1 MAADSGRAAGEEPL
15 RGCRV
20 IVARPAERAAPLL
33 NRLKALGAEPIHW
46 PAVRIAD
53 PVDWAAVDAAIA
65 RLGEYDW
72 LVFTSANGVEMFLNR
87 GAAAFA
93 NFRGRTAVV
102 GPATAAALLRYG
114 RAADLIPDHFRA
126 DALAVALAAEA
137 RGARV
142 LVVRT
147 DRGRRV
153 IEDELRACSHC
164 ESVVAYRQFD
174 APLPPD
180 VVAQISAGVVDAIM
194 VSSPNV
200 GRVLATS
207 LDPESIVQISSGRTA
222 VVAISP
228 LTAQA
233 CRDAGLEV
241 SAVADEATDEGMI
254 EALLQSRSRSAFQPR

>member
-1 MAADSGRAAGEEPL
+1 
-15 RGCRV
+15 
-20 IVARPAERAAPLL
+20 
-33 NRLKALGAEPIHW
+33 
-46 PAVRIAD
+46 
-53 PVDWAAVDAAIA
+53 
-65 RLGEYDW
+65 
-72 LVFTSANGVEMFLNR
+72 
-87 GAAAFA
+87 
-93 NFRGRTAVV
+93 
-102 GPATAAALLRYG
+102 
-114 RAADLIPDHFRA
+114 
-126 DALAVALAAEA
+126 
-137 RGARV
+137 
-142 LVVRT
+142 
-147 DRGRRV
+147 
-153 IEDELRACSHC
+153 
-164 ESVVAYRQFD
+164 
-174 APLPPD
+174 LPPD